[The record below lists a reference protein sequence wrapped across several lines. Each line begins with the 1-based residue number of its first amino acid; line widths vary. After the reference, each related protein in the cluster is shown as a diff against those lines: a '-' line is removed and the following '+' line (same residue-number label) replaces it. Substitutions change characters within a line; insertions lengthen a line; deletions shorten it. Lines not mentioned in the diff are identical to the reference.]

1 MKKKIMLIIALIIVS
16 VGSHNMYFSH
26 VKDSIVMSD
35 LLLVNAEALANND
48 ESKKCPNA
56 YDVYDQHSGT
66 FKVDANLEISIMGKK
81 FKVATIYA
89 NCAINVL
96 YGVGHCR
103 RESPGNCCPYEK
115 IGDVKLYVII

>member
-1 MKKKIMLIIALIIVS
+1 
-16 VGSHNMYFSH
+16 
-26 VKDSIVMSD
+26 MSD

-56 YDVYDQHSGT
+56 YDVYNHYLDYDQHSGT